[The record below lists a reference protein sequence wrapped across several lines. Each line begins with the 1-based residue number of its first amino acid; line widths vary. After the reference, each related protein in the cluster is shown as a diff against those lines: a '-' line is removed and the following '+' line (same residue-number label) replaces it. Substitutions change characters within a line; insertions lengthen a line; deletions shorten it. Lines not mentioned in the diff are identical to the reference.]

1 MSPRARAIGF
11 ASAAAI
17 CAGLAAGASAG
28 RDADAEAQ
36 YGPLREVVVATDS
49 IAPGR
54 RLRRDAIADA
64 VELRRVPAAFV
75 PPDALTSPAQAL
87 GRRPASPIP
96 AGGYLLGSQFVRAP
110 PGPRRSD
117 RLAPG
122 RRPVELTVGGAA
134 ALAGDGGRVDVVVTT
149 AASAGGGPGRPIVA
163 AAGVRRLDPPP
174 PAEGAPPGGVA
185 PVAGEASV
193 ATLALSRSQALRLIH
208 AESFAR
214 DLRLIGR

>member
-54 RLRRDAIADA
+54 RLRRDAI
-64 VELRRVPAAFV
+64 ELRRVPAAFV

-134 ALAGDGGRVDVVVTT
+134 ALAGVGGRVAVDVTT
-149 AASAGGGPGRPIVA
+149 AASAGGGPGRTFVA
-163 AAGVRRLDPPP
+163 AAGVRLLDLRPA
-174 PAEGAPPGGVA
+174 AEGATPGGVA